1 MRKSAVLWRSP
12 RKKRQRGIF
21 SFGQTSI
28 NISTQGQ
35 KRLGAAL
42 GSRSYLEEYVSEK
55 VNDWVGQVVKL
66 AEFAAPQPQACYAAY
81 TFGLKLKWTYYLRTL
96 SDIEELP
103 EPLERAISDVL
114 IPSITGHTCTTSK
127 RELLALLVRK
137 GGLGLENPVER
148 ARFEHPMC
156 LQVTAPLVAQIV
168 SQAHEPPDDALI
180 RSLQITT
187 RKERHVRLD
196 NKLEDLRNSLP
207 EKTKRA
213 VDLATEKG
221 ALRWLTVIPVKEI
234 DLNLNK
240 REFKDAVHL
249 RYDWQISGVPN
260 VCVCPLMSMMQ

>member
-103 EPLERAISDVL
+103 EPLKRAISDVL
-114 IPSITGHTCTTSK
+114 IPSITVHTCTTSK

-180 RSLQITT
+180 RSL
-187 RKERHVRLD
+187 
-196 NKLEDLRNSLP
+196 
-207 EKTKRA
+207 
-213 VDLATEKG
+213 
-221 ALRWLTVIPVKEI
+221 
-234 DLNLNK
+234 
-240 REFKDAVHL
+240 
-249 RYDWQISGVPN
+249 
-260 VCVCPLMSMMQ
+260 

>member
-1 MRKSAVLWRSP
+1 MLKSAVLWRSP

-66 AEFAAPQPQACYAAY
+66 GEFAATQPQACYAAY

-114 IPSITGHTCTTSK
+114 IPSITGHTRTKSE

-156 LQVTAPLVAQIV
+156 LKVTAPLVAQIV

-180 RSLQITT
+180 RSLQLTT
-187 RKERHVRLD
+187 CRERDVRLD
-196 NKLEDLRNSLP
+196 DKLVDLRNSLP
-207 EKTKRA
+207 KKNQESGRSRSRERCFK
-213 VDLATEKG
+213 LANCHPDKG
-221 ALRWLTVIPVKEI
+221 NGLKSQQERI
-234 DLNLNK
+234 
-240 REFKDAVHL
+240 
-249 RYDWQISGVPN
+249 
-260 VCVCPLMSMMQ
+260 